1 MKKKIHTKLN
11 NKKGKSKYK
20 NNQKNK
26 KYSNKSKIQ
35 VTNKINKE
43 SNKFNN
49 KNIFKKGI
57 NILEE
62 EENNF
67 NKEINN
73 IDDEKN
79 NFHKKI
85 KINIFEK
92 DKNTYD
98 KNINNIESKFNNSGK
113 GTIKIEKQ
121 NNISKG
127 QDKEK
132 KKLNILLGRKRKLVN
147 YKQHSLKYNELN
159 KLLKEEEIQLNINS
173 LHTYIN
179 LNPYKIK
186 GHFIGILYIDNKE
199 QDNSNCDFVIE
210 INNQNNKNF
219 NNFIVYSSKTFQKK
233 LSFLENA
240 EGQLYILYKGYA
252 AFYKDD
258 SIKIYHFSKNNT
270 NYDIFQK
277 IMLPE
282 ELHHTILFPFKFI
295 HDNNYYFFHKMFSL
309 RKNNKITLYKFN
321 KDEQKD
327 ENDFS
332 IRGNT
337 FIEDKTLK
345 LDFEFIWF
353 AQKND
358 NELLFFYEENYIFK
372 VNCYDLS
379 KDIVTQTKIFKLI
392 QPYNIKIANY
402 ADDLINKRFLALSNH
417 NLLYIIDTEKWDI
430 SVVKELDVIEY
441 FKVFNDN
448 TLWTIESGEKAVTIE
463 NNKKR
468 NISFMYV
475 RQYKL
480 DNEMQELI
488 KIGERKLCKHHSI
501 SNKVV
506 QINNKTII
514 LFVEG
519 KKLIMLN

>member
-1 MKKKIHTKLN
+1 
-11 NKKGKSKYK
+11 
-20 NNQKNK
+20 
-26 KYSNKSKIQ
+26 
-35 VTNKINKE
+35 
-43 SNKFNN
+43 
-49 KNIFKKGI
+49 
-57 NILEE
+57 
-62 EENNF
+62 
-67 NKEINN
+67 
-73 IDDEKN
+73 
-79 NFHKKI
+79 
-85 KINIFEK
+85 
-92 DKNTYD
+92 
-98 KNINNIESKFNNSGK
+98 
-113 GTIKIEKQ
+113 
-121 NNISKG
+121 
-127 QDKEK
+127 
-132 KKLNILLGRKRKLVN
+132 
-147 YKQHSLKYNELN
+147 
-159 KLLKEEEIQLNINS
+159 
-173 LHTYIN
+173 
-179 LNPYKIK
+179 
-186 GHFIGILYIDNKE
+186 
-199 QDNSNCDFVIE
+199 
-210 INNQNNKNF
+210 
-219 NNFIVYSSKTFQKK
+219 
-233 LSFLENA
+233 
-240 EGQLYILYKGYA
+240 
-252 AFYKDD
+252 
-258 SIKIYHFSKNNT
+258 
-270 NYDIFQK
+270 
-277 IMLPE
+277 
-282 ELHHTILFPFKFI
+282 
-295 HDNNYYFFHKMFSL
+295 MFSL

-327 ENDFS
+327 ENDFA